1 MSMETPLKRVRGL
14 GSAKD
19 GTQHFWL
26 QRVTAI
32 ANIPL
37 TIGLVCFVLA
47 HLGRPRADMIASLH
61 NPFVAIVLALGL
73 VSMLWHMKLGLQV
86 VIEDYIHGHGAKFA
100 VLLLNSAYAVIL
112 GAVGLYAILKM
123 SFGL

>member
-19 GTQHFWL
+19 GTEHFWL

-37 TIGLVCFVLA
+37 IAFFIWFVLMHVGA
-47 HLGRPRADMIASLH
+47 ERSAVTADIENPVIAIL
-61 NPFVAIVLALGL
+61 LALAM

-86 VIEDYIHGHGAKFA
+86 VIEDYVHGHGAKFTL
-100 VLLLNSAYAVIL
+100 LLLNAAYAAVL
-112 GAVGLYAILKM
+112 GAISLYAILKM
-123 SFGL
+123 SFRI